1 MKKYLK
7 IFPAF
12 ALAVAAGVFGHTVI
26 TAQAGESEA
35 VIPETVYI
43 EDRDVSGMT
52 EEEAREELDSY
63 VRQLQNTVFTLTT
76 GDTSIRVSAQD
87 LGIQVE
93 NEEVVEEALNIG
105 KTGNL
110 ITRYKDKK
118 DLEKEK
124 WN

>member
-1 MKKYLK
+1 M
-7 IFPAF
+7 
-12 ALAVAAGVFGHTVI
+12 
-26 TAQAGESEA
+26 
-35 VIPETVYI
+35 
-43 EDRDVSGMT
+43 SGMT

-118 DLEKEK
+118 DLEKEPRVFELVFGVDQDK
-124 WN
+124 VERL

>member
-12 ALAVAAGVFGHTVI
+12 ALAVAAGVFGRTVI

-76 GDTSIRVSAQD
+76 GDTWKKSPGFLNLSLAWIR
-87 LGIQVE
+87 
-93 NEEVVEEALNIG
+93 
-105 KTGNL
+105 T
-110 ITRYKDKK
+110 
-118 DLEKEK
+118 K
-124 WN
+124 WRGF